1 MIKCSNSEKQ
11 IIETVLA
18 FYPDIQAIYIFGTYG
33 TEDEWADSD
42 IDIALL
48 LPHKTAK
55 EAKNLLIS
63 DCRYQIENIMNKKVD
78 LLNLRLIATVF
89 QKEVIAA
96 DRMIFCQDKYAA
108 DEFEM
113 LTISYYQKLN
123 EERHDILQSFY
134 ETKRA
139 YPV

>member
-1 MIKCSNSEKQ
+1 MIKCSDNEKQ
-11 IIETVLA
+11 IVETVLA
-18 FYPDIQAIYIFGTYG
+18 FYSDVQAIYIFGTYG

-42 IDIALL
+42 VDIALL

-63 DCRYQIENIMNKKVD
+63 DCRYRLEDVLNKKVD
-78 LLNLRLIATVF
+78 LLNLRLISTVF

-96 DRMIFCQDKYAA
+96 DRMIFCQNKYAT

-134 ETKRA
+134 KTKRA

>member
-1 MIKCSNSEKQ
+1 MIKYSDSEKQ

-18 FYPDIQAIYIFGTYG
+18 FYSDVQAIYIFGTYG

-42 IDIALL
+42 ADIALL

-63 DCRYQIENIMNKKVD
+63 DCRYKLEDILNKKVD
-78 LLNLRLIATVF
+78 LLNLRLISTVF

-96 DRMIFCQDKYAA
+96 DRMIFCRDRYAVN
-108 DEFEM
+108 EFEM
-113 LTISYYQKLN
+113 LTLSYYQKLN

>member
-1 MIKCSNSEKQ
+1 MLNKKQ
-11 IIETVLA
+11 IIETVLP
-18 FYPDIQAIYIFGTYG
+18 FYPDVQAIYIFGTYG

-42 IDIALL
+42 VDIALL

-63 DCRYQIENIMNKKVD
+63 DCRYKLEDTLNKKVD
-78 LLNLRLIATVF
+78 LLNLRLISTVF

-96 DRMIFCQDKYAA
+96 DRVIFCQDKYAA

-113 LTISYYQKLN
+113 LMHSYYQKLN